1 MAVVLMAVSLAATPL
16 VAHAKHNV
24 PGIRL
29 NIKKCNHTYYE
40 IVHTGIAYCY
50 PIQVHSLSD
59 GRSCY
64 VTRLILFHRTYCTRC
79 GAILRDNYILGCEE
93 EHSLCGT
100 VIKGMGH

>member
-1 MAVVLMAVSLAATPL
+1 MAAVLMAVSLAATPL
-16 VAHAKHNV
+16 VAHAKRNV
-24 PGIRL
+24 PKTGPTF
-29 NIKKCNHTYYE
+29 KKCNHTYYE
-40 IVHTGIAYCY
+40 IVHTGIANCY
-50 PIQVHSLSD
+50 PIRVHSLLD